1 MQTGKL
7 LQTFGIKASNR
18 LDKANVISIE
28 GAIACLESFYY
39 AFNNKNI
46 DVLRDVWYNNELAQ
60 LNNPLGGVIRG
71 INPITELYNNIFQSN
86 ASVTVELQNIIYY
99 HEINTIVFAGVEKG
113 EFKKNDLTIP
123 LTIRTTRCL
132 GYIREQHRWYQL
144 HHHGSIDDADLLK
157 QYKEAVNNK

>member
-18 LDKANVISIE
+18 LDKANVISIQ

-46 DVLRDVWYNNELAQ
+46 EALKDVWYHNDFVQ
-60 LNNPLGGVIRG
+60 LNNPLGGIIRG
-71 INPITELYNNIFQSN
+71 IKPIMELYSNIFKSN

-99 HEINTIVFAGVEKG
+99 HEINTIVFAGVEEG
-113 EFKKNDLTIP
+113 EFKKNGVTIP

-132 GYIREQHRWYQL
+132 GYIREQGRWYQL
-144 HHHGSIDDADLLK
+144 HHHGSIDDVDLLK
-157 QYKEAVNNK
+157 QYKEAVSKN